1 MPSILEVVCGGVNR
15 IDKQSSYQFS
25 ELRLTFPEVRITAAT
40 VIYGRGGTFLWVIEK
55 PLNLGAVYA
64 TLLPMAIQKS
74 IQGLLID
81 LDGTVVNGEELIPGV
96 AATLEWLQSQGI
108 PYRFVTN
115 TTSKPRKAILEKLA
129 RLGLAVPAE
138 ELFSAPVIAR
148 DYLLNHGLTRCYPLI
163 KRSLQEDLEGISL
176 VETSPQA
183 VLIGDIGDEL
193 SYAKLNMAF
202 RFLLEG
208 SAFIALARNRYF
220 RGNDGLCLDVGS
232 IVAALEYASGCKALL
247 IGKPAGEF
255 FKMAARSLSLA
266 QETIAVIGDD
276 LEADVGGG
284 QQAGSIGMLVRTG
297 KFLPEQLK
305 SSRVIPDVILDSFAS
320 LPKWFDSN
328 PNS

>member
-1 MPSILEVVCGGVNR
+1 
-15 IDKQSSYQFS
+15 
-25 ELRLTFPEVRITAAT
+25 
-40 VIYGRGGTFLWVIEK
+40 
-55 PLNLGAVYA
+55 
-64 TLLPMAIQKS
+64 MAIQKS

-255 FKMAARSLSLA
+255 FQMAARSLNLA
-266 QETIAVIGDD
+266 QGNIAVIGDD

-284 QQAGSIGMLVRTG
+284 QEAGSIGILVRTG

-305 SSRVIPDVILDSFAS
+305 NSRVTPDVILDSFAS
-320 LPKWFDSN
+320 LPKWFDSAQK
-328 PNS
+328 S

>member
-1 MPSILEVVCGGVNR
+1 
-15 IDKQSSYQFS
+15 
-25 ELRLTFPEVRITAAT
+25 
-40 VIYGRGGTFLWVIEK
+40 
-55 PLNLGAVYA
+55 
-64 TLLPMAIQKS
+64 MAIQQS

-81 LDGTVVNGEELIPGV
+81 LDGTIVEGDALIPGV
-96 AATLEWLQSQGI
+96 VSTLNWLQSKGV

-115 TTSKPRKAILEKLA
+115 TTSKPRKAILDKLA
-129 RLGLAVPAE
+129 RLGLIVQEE

-148 DYLLNHGLTRCYPLI
+148 DYLLSHGLTRCYPLI
-163 KRSLQEDLEGISL
+163 KRSLQEDLGGITL
-176 VETSPQA
+176 VEESPQA

-193 SYAKLNMAF
+193 SYQKLNMAF

-208 SAFIALARNRYF
+208 STFIALARNRYF

-232 IVAALEYASGCKALL
+232 IVAALEYASGREALL

-305 SSRVIPDVILDSFAS
+305 NSRVIQDVILDSFAS